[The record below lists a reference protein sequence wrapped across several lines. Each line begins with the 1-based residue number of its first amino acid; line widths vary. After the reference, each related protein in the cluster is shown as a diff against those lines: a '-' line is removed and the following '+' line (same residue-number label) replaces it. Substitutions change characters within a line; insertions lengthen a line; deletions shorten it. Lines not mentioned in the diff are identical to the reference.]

1 MQKQIIT
8 EKVCPLEYAVKAISG
23 KWKIPIIWRINEGEK
38 RPSEFLRGIATV
50 DRRVLNQQLK
60 ELEDAGILNKT
71 RFDEVPPRVEYALT
85 PIGLELV
92 EVLKQ
97 LDKWGEVLLDQQTP
111 NAKDNAQAKDYK
123 GPNSHK
129 KASS

>member
-8 EKVCPLEYAVKAISG
+8 TKVCPLEYAVKAISG
-23 KWKIPIIWRINEGEK
+23 KWKIPIIWRINEGER

-60 ELEDAGILNKT
+60 ELEEAGILNKQ
-71 RFDEVPPRVEYALT
+71 RFDEVPPRVEYTLT
-85 PIGLELV
+85 PLGMKLV

-97 LDKWGEVLLDQQTP
+97 LNAWGAYLLEDQ
-111 NAKDNAQAKDYK
+111 
-123 GPNSHK
+123 HK
-129 KASS
+129 

>member
-71 RFDEVPPRVEYALT
+71 RFDEVPPRVEYTLT
-85 PIGLELV
+85 PIGIALV

-97 LDKWGEVLLDQQTP
+97 LNRWGEVLLDQQTP
-111 NAKDNAQAKDYK
+111 NAEDNSQAKDYK
-123 GPNSHK
+123 
-129 KASS
+129 

>member
-60 ELEDAGILNKT
+60 ELEDVGILNKT
-71 RFDEVPPRVEYALT
+71 RFDEVPPRVEYTLT
-85 PIGLELV
+85 PIGIALV

-97 LDKWGEVLLDQQTP
+97 LNRWGEVLLDQQTP
-111 NAKDNAQAKDYK
+111 NAEDNSQAKDYK
-123 GPNSHK
+123 
-129 KASS
+129 